1 MTELFLTVLQM
12 SLMAAGVTVIAL
24 PLRWL
29 FRRLRLPALACVLLW
44 LVVAVRML
52 LPVGLVTGPFSVL
65 GWLTPAVQEQTE
77 ALARTEEIVLLPAV
91 PDPAPPAAPDPG
103 FALPEAVPAPEE
115 AAPAAEGLSVL
126 DVLAWLWLAGVLAV
140 WGYMALA
147 WLRLRRRLATAVWR
161 GSAQMGWWWES
172 DRIPTAFV
180 FGFFTPRVYVP
191 AGLEGETLRWV
202 LLHERAHIKLGHHR
216 YKAVYFLL
224 AGLHWFNPM
233 LWLSWVLLGRD
244 LEVACD
250 EKVLGSACGSP
261 REYSAALLALAS
273 PNRGPLLPPGFGET
287 GVKDRIRRALKWKP
301 AAPWMAAVLFVL
313 AVALGLLLLNDP
325 PFPDPTVNG
334 QYPTLRIQ
342 MEQDGPGGAGG
353 ETVVNMG
360 VPEAATWPEELP
372 EAERTASTPRP
383 WVSLYLDNGAFP
395 SRWTMTE
402 YLVENG
408 QAVWPREVGLSPYGA
423 GNGWLL
429 RLESR
434 EDAPGAGM
442 ETRLYVLSCTWQEGI
457 RTHELEY
464 AFRLNLPS
472 VPPGPLTEP
481 VVVAGDTR
489 VDLDGDASATAA
501 MGSFLHI
508 TIPDNVVSYALAGQG
523 ADGGSTGQGGESLS
537 SGGGGSIGVRL
548 EYLGGR
554 APGASSDQTQHYTLT
569 YTWADGTT
577 ESRAFTLY
585 AYTPRPEW
593 DDEGLRIRY
602 PGDTEWTELDTLIPV
617 PAEWAGQDLAG
628 RDEAESLEG
637 LLSGTGG
644 MSDGLNGWFV
654 FAIGHGVG
662 GADTYVYRTRD
673 GGRTWQETGRPD
685 LARMMWYPS
694 YTYFIDSYTGFL
706 GQSYFND
713 APIFRT
719 TDGGLTWEEIT
730 LPLAGEWELSS
741 MCASGSDVLMLL
753 TGCGSNSLSNAVL
766 YSGDR
771 GETWERLALPADA
784 SGWQTDA
791 VRLLGELP
799 ENGIALYGL
808 NPKATGLDGL
818 LVAWDGVLACFPSL
832 SYDTGPQAVPA
843 QLALED
849 YDGDGADE
857 LAAMLCTGT
866 GTGVN
871 VWSLYV
877 FEQDGRALTL
887 GGMLDADDVAAAE
900 LGLPAGRYVGSQVY
914 FGTEGDGL
922 RIFLGVT
929 DDRGLNDI
937 GELTGAVRYD
947 GQTLSLNPA
956 ELTYQEIA

>member
-360 VPEAATWPEELP
+360 MPEAATWPEELP

-408 QAVWPREVGLSPYGA
+408 QAVRAREVGLSPYGA

>member
-408 QAVWPREVGLSPYGA
+408 QAVRAREVGLSPYGA

-929 DDRGLNDI
+929 DDRSLNDI

>member
-1 MTELFLTVLQM
+1 M
-12 SLMAAGVTVIAL
+12 
-24 PLRWL
+24 
-29 FRRLRLPALACVLLW
+29 
-44 LVVAVRML
+44 
-52 LPVGLVTGPFSVL
+52 
-65 GWLTPAVQEQTE
+65 
-77 ALARTEEIVLLPAV
+77 
-91 PDPAPPAAPDPG
+91 
-103 FALPEAVPAPEE
+103 
-115 AAPAAEGLSVL
+115 
-126 DVLAWLWLAGVLAV
+126 
-140 WGYMALA
+140 
-147 WLRLRRRLATAVWR
+147 
-161 GSAQMGWWWES
+161 
-172 DRIPTAFV
+172 
-180 FGFFTPRVYVP
+180 
-191 AGLEGETLRWV
+191 
-202 LLHERAHIKLGHHR
+202 
-216 YKAVYFLL
+216 
-224 AGLHWFNPM
+224 
-233 LWLSWVLLGRD
+233 
-244 LEVACD
+244 
-250 EKVLGSACGSP
+250 
-261 REYSAALLALAS
+261 
-273 PNRGPLLPPGFGET
+273 
-287 GVKDRIRRALKWKP
+287 
-301 AAPWMAAVLFVL
+301 L

-353 ETVVNMG
+353 ETVVDMG

-408 QAVWPREVGLSPYGA
+408 QAVRAREVGLSPYGA

-472 VPPGPLTEP
+472 VPPGPLTDP

-753 TGCGSNSLSNAVL
+753 TGYSSNSLSNAVL

>member
-1 MTELFLTVLQM
+1 
-12 SLMAAGVTVIAL
+12 
-24 PLRWL
+24 
-29 FRRLRLPALACVLLW
+29 
-44 LVVAVRML
+44 
-52 LPVGLVTGPFSVL
+52 
-65 GWLTPAVQEQTE
+65 
-77 ALARTEEIVLLPAV
+77 
-91 PDPAPPAAPDPG
+91 
-103 FALPEAVPAPEE
+103 
-115 AAPAAEGLSVL
+115 
-126 DVLAWLWLAGVLAV
+126 
-140 WGYMALA
+140 
-147 WLRLRRRLATAVWR
+147 
-161 GSAQMGWWWES
+161 
-172 DRIPTAFV
+172 
-180 FGFFTPRVYVP
+180 
-191 AGLEGETLRWV
+191 
-202 LLHERAHIKLGHHR
+202 
-216 YKAVYFLL
+216 
-224 AGLHWFNPM
+224 
-233 LWLSWVLLGRD
+233 
-244 LEVACD
+244 
-250 EKVLGSACGSP
+250 
-261 REYSAALLALAS
+261 
-273 PNRGPLLPPGFGET
+273 
-287 GVKDRIRRALKWKP
+287 
-301 AAPWMAAVLFVL
+301 
-313 AVALGLLLLNDP
+313 
-325 PFPDPTVNG
+325 
-334 QYPTLRIQ
+334 
-342 MEQDGPGGAGG
+342 
-353 ETVVNMG
+353 
-360 VPEAATWPEELP
+360 
-372 EAERTASTPRP
+372 
-383 WVSLYLDNGAFP
+383 
-395 SRWTMTE
+395 
-402 YLVENG
+402 
-408 QAVWPREVGLSPYGA
+408 
-423 GNGWLL
+423 
-429 RLESR
+429 
-434 EDAPGAGM
+434 M

-457 RTHELEY
+457 RTHGLEY

-843 QLALED
+843 QLALGD

>member
-191 AGLEGETLRWV
+191 AGVEGETLRWV

-408 QAVWPREVGLSPYGA
+408 QAVRAREVGLSPYGA

-753 TGCGSNSLSNAVL
+753 TGYSSNSLSNAVL

>member
-29 FRRLRLPALACVLLW
+29 FRRLRLPALACELLW

-77 ALARTEEIVLLPAV
+77 ALARTEEIVLLPAA
-91 PDPAPPAAPDPG
+91 PDPAPPAEPAPS

-126 DVLAWLWLAGVLAV
+126 DVLAWLGLAGVLAV

-191 AGLEGETLRWV
+191 AGVEGETLRWV

-353 ETVVNMG
+353 ETVVDMG

-408 QAVWPREVGLSPYGA
+408 QAVRAREVGLSPYGA

-472 VPPGPLTEP
+472 VPPGPLTDP